1 MKSPGRELQTQFA
14 FEEFALP
21 GKLVA
26 SAEAVE
32 DSEGGRTEGGCP
44 GPVEGSELM
53 IPDTLTCGWREVL
66 GATELRPT
74 LQQLGAFL
82 VEERQSF
89 QVFPQPENVF
99 RALELTPLERVKV
112 VILGQD
118 PYHDAGQA
126 HGLSL
131 SVPHGVSIPPS
142 LRKIYRELSE
152 DQQIV
157 IPGHGCLESWAEQG
171 VLLLNTVLT
180 VRAHCANSHR
190 GRGWERVTASMI
202 ERVNEL
208 PGVAF
213 LLWGASASRI
223 ATGLHSRHLIIQ
235 SAHPSPLSAYRGFWG
250 SRPFS
255 RVNAW
260 LRDHGKREIDW
271 RPDCLK

>member
-1 MKSPGRELQTQFA
+1 MQFA
-14 FEEFALP
+14 FKEISFP
-21 GKLVA
+21 RKLVA
-26 SAEAVE
+26 SAEAVG
-32 DSEGGRTEGGCP
+32 DSEGGRTEVGCP
-44 GPVEGSELM
+44 GAVEWSDLM
-53 IPDTLTCGWREVL
+53 IPDALTGGWREAL
-66 GATELRPT
+66 GATELRQT
-74 LQQLGAFL
+74 LQQLGSFL
-82 VEERQSF
+82 LEERRSF

-118 PYHDAGQA
+118 PYHDVGQA
-126 HGLSL
+126 HGLSF
-131 SVPHGVSIPPS
+131 SVPRGVSIPPS
-142 LRKIYRELSE
+142 LRNIYRELAE
-152 DQQIV
+152 DQRIV
-157 IPGHGCLESWAEQG
+157 TPGHGCLESWAERG

-180 VRAHCANSHR
+180 VRAHSANSHR

-208 PGVAF
+208 PRVAF

-223 ATGLHSRHLIIQ
+223 ASELHSRHLVIQ

-260 LRDHGKREIDW
+260 LRDHGESEIDW
-271 RPDCLK
+271 RPECLK